1 MIPISLEEAEEPHV
15 LSYSLLLFGGGDIN
29 LSLLS
34 SEVTDDYY
42 VHASFF
48 IIRWP
53 SFSLS
58 QLFCVCYSEHSAI
71 CT

>member
-29 LSLLS
+29 FSLLL

-42 VHASFF
+42 VHAIFF
-48 IIRWP
+48 IIRWL
-53 SFSLS
+53 SFTLS
-58 QLFCVCYSEHSAI
+58 QIVLSMLF
-71 CT
+71 